1 MQELSDLNNSEARQ
15 LLTKIQQIM
24 HMSHEQAKTGVYA
37 SHEVYCLAR
46 DCKDLLMFDATSR
59 DMVAKLSQSDQT
71 VVMGQPISDA
81 VKDFVA
87 LDRKINAIKQLR
99 EESGLGLKEAKDVVE
114 EYMRTRNSW

>member
-1 MQELSDLNNSEARQ
+1 MQELSDLNNSEARE

-24 HMSHEQAKTGVYA
+24 RLSHEQAKTGVYA

-59 DMVAKLSQSDQT
+59 EMIAKLSQSDQT
-71 VVMGQPISDA
+71 VVMGHVVSDA
-81 VKDFVA
+81 VKQFVKEG
-87 LDRKINAIKQLR
+87 RTINAIKQLR

-114 EYMRTRNSW
+114 EYARTRNSW